1 MDLNILWL
9 TDIHFDYLFPH
20 ERKRFLLSLS
30 RLKPDIVFV
39 GGDLSKACSLENDL
53 KAIQRAAS
61 AAVYFVLGNHDYF
74 GSSFSAV
81 HEKLGKLT
89 QERSNLYWLERMGC
103 ISLTKDV
110 ALVGHGC
117 WGDARIGSYWKSYL
131 HIDMPDFREI
141 SDLKTLNRYER
152 LQYLKKLGE
161 EAARHLAT
169 SCGAAAE
176 ENKHVIILTHVPPFP
191 QVILD
196 TGGMNESGL
205 PFFCCLEA
213 GKAIRKAAATHPNV
227 RFTVLSGHTH
237 VEAMIRPISNI
248 EAIVQGAQYHRPDC
262 RMLSLEKGVLLDKG
276 SLSTPCKDMGR

>member
-1 MDLNILWL
+1 MNLNILWL
-9 TDIHFDYLFPH
+9 TDLHLDYLFPR
-20 ERKRFLLSLS
+20 ERKHFLLSLG
-30 RLKPDIVFV
+30 RLNPDIVLV
-39 GGDLSKACSLENDL
+39 AGDLSKACSLENDL

-61 AAVYFVLGNHDYF
+61 APVYFVCGNHEYF

-81 HEKLGKLT
+81 REKLVKL
-89 QERSNLYWLERMGC
+89 SHAHNSLHWLEM
-103 ISLTKDV
+103 ISYVNLMKDV

-117 WGDARIGSYWKSYL
+117 WGDARTGSYWKSEL
-131 HIDMPDFREI
+131 HIDLPDFREI
-141 SDLKTLNRYER
+141 SDLKTLNRHER
-152 LQYLKKLGE
+152 LQYLKNLGE

-169 SCGAAAE
+169 SCGEAAE

-196 TGGMNESGL
+196 TVGMDNSGL

-213 GKAIRKAAATHPNV
+213 GKAIRKVAETHPNV

-237 VEAMIRPISNI
+237 TEARVRPMSNI

-262 RMLSLEKGVLLDKG
+262 RMLSLDNGILLI
-276 SLSTPCKDMGR
+276 